1 MDNRPEPTDR
11 FGREATSVD
20 ETFDTR
26 TAAVYLG
33 CSAAHLKKL
42 RLAGGGPIYHRLF
55 RRRGIVYSRRDID
68 EWRSS
73 RRFGSTT
80 EYPETLS

>member
-1 MDNRPEPTDR
+1 MHEKPAGDFAQPVTIP
-11 FGREATSVD
+11 D
-20 ETFDTR
+20 ESFDTR
-26 TAAVYLG
+26 AAAAYIG
-33 CSAAHLKKL
+33 CSPGHLKKL
-42 RLAGGGPIYHRLF
+42 RLEGGGPNYHRLF
-55 RRRGIVYSRRDID
+55 RRRGIVYRRLDID